1 MADEILGE
9 VCLDW
14 LTVKILERIVEKGE
28 CTEEELERSPEVIEE
43 SQRIIDDLER
53 NGLIEIEQE
62 TVRITE
68 KARLLLKTFDELG
81 SILEG
86 GATMEG
92 KEDGQEEYFREL
104 FNFCCI
110 LRGEVKYLEEIKEY
124 IITEYVR
131 TEKVK
136 LIKPTYDK
144 TELYIL
150 TDAQWKEYQTLKEK
164 DRKLIESLG

>member
-1 MADEILGE
+1 MEEKLFDPVAVD
-9 VCLDW
+9 
-14 LTVKILERIVEKGE
+14 ILERIVEKRK
-28 CTEEELERSPEVIEE
+28 CTEEELRESPEVIKE

-53 NGLIEIEQE
+53 NGLIEVEQE
-62 TVRITE
+62 TVNLTE

-81 SILEG
+81 SILEEG
-86 GATMEG
+86 GVTMED
-92 KEDGQEEYFREL
+92 KEDDQEEYFHEL

-131 TEKVK
+131 MEKVK

>member
-1 MADEILGE
+1 MEETPFDP
-9 VCLDW
+9 VTMD
-14 LTVKILERIVEKGE
+14 ILERIVEKRK
-28 CTEEELERSPEVIEE
+28 CTREELRESPEVIKE

-62 TVRITE
+62 TVNLTE
-68 KARLLLKTFDELG
+68 KARILLKTLGELS
-81 SILEG
+81 SILEEEG
-86 GATMEG
+86 GTTED
-92 KEDGQEEYFREL
+92 KEDDQEEYFREL

-150 TDAQWKEYQTLKEK
+150 TGAQWKEYQTLKEK

>member
-1 MADEILGE
+1 MKGYFIP
-9 VCLDW
+9 V
-14 LTVKILERIVEKGE
+14 TVDILERIVEKGKG
-28 CTEEELERSPEVIEE
+28 TEDELKESPEIAKE
-43 SQRIIDDLER
+43 SQRIMDDLER
-53 NGLIEIEQE
+53 NGLIEMEQE
-62 TVRITE
+62 TVKITE
-68 KARLLLKTFDELG
+68 KARLLLKISDELD
-81 SILEG
+81 SILEEG
-86 GATMEG
+86 GVTMEDR
-92 KEDGQEEYFREL
+92 EDEKEEYFREL

-124 IITEYVR
+124 IIVKYVK

-144 TELYIL
+144 HELYIL

>member
-1 MADEILGE
+1 MEEYFDP
-9 VCLDW
+9 V
-14 LTVKILERIVEKGE
+14 TVDILERIVEKRR
-28 CTEEELERSPEVIEE
+28 CTEEELRESPEVMKE

-53 NGLIEIEQE
+53 NGLIEIVQE
-62 TVRITE
+62 TVKITE
-68 KARLLLKTFDELG
+68 KARILLRTLDELG
-81 SILEG
+81 SILKEG
-86 GATMEG
+86 GVTMED
-92 KEDGQEEYFREL
+92 KEDDQEGYFREL

-124 IITEYVR
+124 IIAEYVR

-150 TDAQWKEYQTLKEK
+150 TDAQWKEYQKLKEK
-164 DRKLIESLG
+164 DRRLIESLG

>member
-1 MADEILGE
+1 MEEKPFDP
-9 VCLDW
+9 V
-14 LTVKILERIVEKGE
+14 TVDILERIVENRK
-28 CTEEELERSPEVIEE
+28 CTEEELRESPEIIKE
-43 SQRIIDDLER
+43 SRRIINDLER

-62 TVRITE
+62 TVKLTE
-68 KARLLLKTFDELG
+68 KARILLKTFHELG
-81 SILEG
+81 GILKEG
-86 GATMEG
+86 SVTMED
-92 KEDGQEEYFREL
+92 KEDEQEEYFREL

-136 LIKPTYDK
+136 LIKPTYNK
-144 TELYIL
+144 SELYIL

-164 DRKLIESLG
+164 DRRLIESLG

>member
-1 MADEILGE
+1 MKEKYFDS
-9 VCLDW
+9 V
-14 LTVKILERIVEKGE
+14 TVDILERIVEKGR
-28 CTEEELERSPEVIEE
+28 CTEEELRESPGVMKE

-68 KARLLLKTFDELG
+68 KAKLLLKTFNELG
-81 SILEG
+81 SILEEG
-86 GATMEG
+86 GVTMED
-92 KEDGQEEYFREL
+92 KEDDQEGYFREL

-131 TEKVK
+131 TERVK

-164 DRKLIESLG
+164 DRRLIESLG

>member
-1 MADEILGE
+1 MKEKYFDP
-9 VCLDW
+9 V
-14 LTVKILERIVEKGE
+14 TVDILERIVEKRK
-28 CTEEELERSPEVIEE
+28 CTEEELKESPEVMKEN
-43 SQRIIDDLER
+43 QRIIDDLER

-68 KARLLLKTFDELG
+68 KARLLLRTLDELG
-81 SILEG
+81 SILEEG
-86 GATMEG
+86 SVTMED
-92 KEDGQEEYFREL
+92 KEDDQEGYFREL

-110 LRGEVKYLEEIKEY
+110 LRGEVKYLEEIKEH
-124 IITEYVR
+124 IITEYVK

-144 TELYIL
+144 HELYIL

-164 DRKLIESLG
+164 DRRLIESLG

>member
-1 MADEILGE
+1 MEEKYFDPVAVD
-9 VCLDW
+9 
-14 LTVKILERIVEKGE
+14 ILERIVEKRK
-28 CTEEELERSPEVIEE
+28 CTEEELRESPEIIKE

-62 TVRITE
+62 TVKITE
-68 KARLLLKTFDELG
+68 KARILLKTFSEL
-81 SILEG
+81 SNILEEG
-86 GATMEG
+86 GVAMEE
-92 KEDGQEEYFREL
+92 KEDDQEEYFREL

-124 IITEYVR
+124 IIREYVK

-150 TDAQWKEYQTLKEK
+150 TDAQWKEFQTLKEK
-164 DRKLIESLG
+164 DRRLIESLG